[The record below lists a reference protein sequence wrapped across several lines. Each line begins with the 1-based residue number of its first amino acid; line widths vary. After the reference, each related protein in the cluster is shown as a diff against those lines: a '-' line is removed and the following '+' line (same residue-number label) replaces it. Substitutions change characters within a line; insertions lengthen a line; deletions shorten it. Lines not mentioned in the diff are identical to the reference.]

1 MSNFL
6 NFVISMD
13 NFASYFLRIEPL
25 YDQNHPYL
33 VKAMSSSIYI
43 IMFVIHKPIGCRVRS
58 LNQVFNIQ
66 SQS

>member
-43 IMFVIHKPIGCRVRS
+43 IMFVIHKPIG
-58 LNQVFNIQ
+58 
-66 SQS
+66 